1 MRFLYSTLMS
11 LDLALVDFFN
21 LFAFPA
27 FGGLTVNLLRSSLM
41 FWIAIFNWHRKGIG
55 ASP

>member
-1 MRFLYSTLMS
+1 MS